1 MDTDTLAQHLT
12 REYGLLH
19 AAVTAVDPATPVP
32 SCPGWTVAD
41 LASHVAM
48 TYLHKVECIRLNAN
62 PDPWPPEPSGEPA
75 DRELERA
82 WAALTEAFTTYA
94 PGDPAKTPFDPDQTV
109 GWLVRY
115 MALETVIHR
124 VDGELAVGSVTPI
137 PEDLALDGIDELLA
151 IFVGYGST
159 RFPEEFA
166 AHIEAGA
173 GDRLRVVAQ
182 TADGPRAWL
191 ATMTGAGV
199 TVVADGADAAA
210 EVTVTGEADAVLRWV
225 WNRAAPGEV
234 TVAGDPAA
242 TERWH
247 ALLVAATQ

>member
-1 MDTDTLAQHLT
+1 MNTETLLQHLT

-19 AAVTAVDPATPVP
+19 AAVDAVDPQTPVP

-41 LASHVAM
+41 LARHVAM
-48 TYLHKVECIRLNAN
+48 VYLHKVECIRLGAY

-75 DRELERA
+75 VRDLERA
-82 WAALTEAFTTYA
+82 WTALTEAFATHA
-94 PGDPAKTPFDPDQTV
+94 PGDPAKTWFDPDQTV
-109 GWLVRY
+109 GWWIRR

-124 VDGELAVGSVTPI
+124 VDGELAVGSVAPI

-159 RFPEEFA
+159 RWPEEFA
-166 AHIEAGA
+166 ANIEAGT

-182 TADGPRAWL
+182 TGDGPRAWL
-191 ATMTGAGV
+191 ATVTGSGV
-199 TVVADGADAAA
+199 TVVEDGADAAA
-210 EVTVTGEADAVLRWV
+210 EVTATGDADALLRWV

-242 TERWH
+242 VDRWH
-247 ALLVAATQ
+247 SVIVTATQ